1 MQNGTEFF
9 VLSLGNSSVRIVLEP
24 AHRLMPATADPSTK
38 DAPIQISP
46 TAAKEIRKIIR
57 KKNIPDGYGLRVG
70 VKGGGCSGM
79 SYVLGFD
86 KEREKDRVFEL
97 DGITVYMDKRHGLYL
112 MGTTINYH
120 DGLDQRG
127 FTFENPN
134 ATETCGCGA
143 SLAA

>member
-1 MQNGTEFF
+1 MPDTA
-9 VLSLGNSSVRIVLEP
+9 SP
-24 AHRLMPATADPSTK
+24 ASDVSTK

-46 TAAKEIRKIIR
+46 NAAKEVRKIIR

-86 KEREKDRVFEL
+86 KEREKDRVFEI
-97 DGITVYMDKRHGLYL
+97 DGITVYMDKRHRLYL

-120 DGLDQRG
+120 DGLDARG

-143 SLAA
+143 SFAA

>member
-1 MQNGTEFF
+1 
-9 VLSLGNSSVRIVLEP
+9 
-24 AHRLMPATADPSTK
+24 MPDTASPTSDVSTK

-46 TAAKEIRKIIR
+46 NAAKEIRKIIR

-86 KEREKDRVFEL
+86 KEREKDRVFEI

-120 DGLDQRG
+120 DGLDARG

-143 SLAA
+143 SFAA